1 MATRAKND
9 YPVAD
14 DMSFQRRSWVVERA
28 SWILMGGVAVAGGLG
43 LLSHGPLSRT
53 TAPEKNSPISVTYE
67 RLERRE
73 ASSRFTLRAA
83 LPEKSTEA
91 ALRLGPDFLAAY
103 EVRTVTP
110 APLRA
115 SAGANGFEG
124 VFATSS
130 TGEIEV
136 HVTGRAKR
144 FGFVRF
150 AIEAPGLDSVQ
161 VRQFIFP

>member
-1 MATRAKND
+1 MATRAKNE
-9 YPVAD
+9 YPVED
-14 DMSFQRRSWVVERA
+14 DMTFQRRSWAVERA
-28 SWILMGGVAVAGGLG
+28 SWILMGAVAVASSLG
-43 LLSHGPLSRT
+43 LLSHGPLSKT
-53 TAPEKNSPISVTYE
+53 TAPGKNSPVSITYE

-83 LPEKSTEA
+83 PPEKSTEA
-91 ALRLGPDFLAAY
+91 ALRLGPEFLEAY
-103 EVRTVTP
+103 EVRAVTP

-115 SAGANGFEG
+115 SAGANGFEA

-150 AIEAPGLDSVQ
+150 PVEAPGLGSTQ